1 MAKGVTDTMWRAK
14 SSENVCTT
22 FKNELDLHFG
32 NPANLAGIPTLTL
45 PCGKAEGGM
54 APPGFQLMGAALTE
68 AMLCRIGY
76 AYEQAT
82 QWHLQ
87 HPEI

>member
-1 MAKGVTDTMWRAK
+1 
-14 SSENVCTT
+14 
-22 FKNELDLHFG
+22 LDLHFG
-32 NPANLAGIPTLTL
+32 KPANLAGIPTLTM

-54 APPGFQLMGAALTE
+54 PPPGFQLMGAALTE
-68 AMLCRIGY
+68 ATLCRIGY

-82 QWHLQ
+82 KWHLQ